1 MSTSTTI
8 TSMFRVHGTHC
19 WPNAPDEVGY
29 LRVVHR
35 HEFVIRMTV
44 RVYHDD
50 RDVEFHM
57 LQAQA
62 HRLLSDIF
70 HIATGSPWGYDFGGH
85 SCEDIAKML
94 GRALQGEK
102 VDVQRVSVFEDDE
115 NGAEVTFVALAND
128 TEAPR

>member
-1 MSTSTTI
+1 MSTHTTI
-8 TSMFRVHGTHC
+8 TSTIRVHGTHC

-35 HEFVIRMTV
+35 HEFVIRMKV

-62 HRLLSDIF
+62 TRLLCGIF
-70 HIATGSPWGYDFGGH
+70 HRAEGSPWGIDFGGH
-85 SCEDIAKML
+85 SCEDIARLL

-102 VDVQRVSVFEDDE
+102 VDVQTVAVWEDDE
-115 NGAEVTFVALAND
+115 NGAEVTFVALGND
-128 TEAPR
+128 PEAPR